1 MSYNYHTNAF
11 PDPVVNLPAHPP
23 YPTAPVSNMQ
33 NHGLSAGAPLPT
45 SPEVRSQ
52 APNYSGPL
60 CDSSAFKQQIL
71 YAQSPSLGNST
82 QYWNSPPGAAPLPS
96 SFHSGLYVN
105 AHTTLGQ
112 QQEQQQR
119 YSLQNSEYHQA
130 SHPQQH
136 PQHTLPTPSSSAQ
149 DNPHPDSSCQTFSHP
164 PPFPI
169 TGSQDARCSAPAT
182 TTRVLGS
189 LTNDM
194 YQPPAFATSYDERH
208 KISEKVLRRMNQP
221 NMFQSDQ
228 QVCQAQTASTYG
240 YPNERDPV
248 QSSWP
253 MPPSSFNRRS
263 SSLAHALEPVPS
275 NTPAQQNGS
284 QIKFEE
290 LITSQSHNIQ
300 SAPSSQS
307 QSTQAGSQATIYPFS
322 STAGSSKSNSCHVV
336 VQRPRPTQPS
346 MPSSSTLIQ
355 IPKLPPSPIKQ
366 PPSKLSASPPSTQWS
381 SPGTLDS
388 KDDLRQHTRN
398 VAVIIPP
405 STMQRMPRS
414 ADGAP
419 IASMLVDAV
428 ANGHLSMPSLEQAI
442 LPKPAPSKSYSFPSN
457 GPSMSIQGSNTAKIA
472 LQQQI
477 AAAARKRGV
486 SIPPLVGASVQHYSP
501 YMVAK
506 EQRDGRKMDIARLAE
521 MHAATVSAAGM
532 GRRGSSSSTG
542 SSGSAGAGG
551 LMSSTALFPPSVLVP
566 QHQLPQ
572 TIAIGSGLGGSG
584 ILEESPQSLGADDGL
599 GKDAK
604 LGKKPFLA
612 CEFCRHRKIACGK
625 GPTLPPE
632 IVLPPGPR
640 TCNQCF
646 RRGLECQFP
655 EASRRGLRHGK
666 PSRRVIYGANNEY
679 RIVDPEEEDYDDDE
693 DDYYDEVE
701 EVDTKGKGK
710 GKMKVPARPW
720 SPIRFVPAVDTEI
733 LKELSKK
740 GVIERGGY
748 V

>member
-1 MSYNYHTNAF
+1 MSYNYHTDAF
-11 PDPVVNLPAHPP
+11 RDPVVHLPAHPP

-52 APNYSGPL
+52 ASNYSGPL
-60 CDSSAFKQQIL
+60 SDSSAFKQQIL

-82 QYWNSPPGAAPLPS
+82 QYWNSPSGAAPLPS
-96 SFHSGLYVN
+96 SFHPALYVN
-105 AHTTLGQ
+105 AQTTLAQ
-112 QQEQQQR
+112 QQEQQR

-136 PQHTLPTPSSSAQ
+136 PQHTLPTPSSSAH
-149 DNPHPDSSCQTFSHP
+149 DNTHPDSSCQTFSHP
-164 PPFPI
+164 PPFP
-169 TGSQDARCSAPAT
+169 TPGSQDARCSAPAT
-182 TTRVLGS
+182 TTGVLGS
-189 LTNDM
+189 LPTDK
-194 YQPPAFATSYDERH
+194 YQPPAFATYDERH
-208 KISEKVLRRMNQP
+208 KISDKVLRRMNQP

-228 QVCQAQTASTYG
+228 QLCQAQVAPTYD
-240 YPNERDPV
+240 YPTERDPV

-300 SAPSSQS
+300 SAPSSTASQS
-307 QSTQAGSQATIYPFS
+307 QSTQASIQATIYPFS
-322 STAGSSKSNSCHVV
+322 STPGSSKTNSCHVV

-346 MPSSSTLIQ
+346 MPSSSTVIQ

-366 PPSKLSASPPSTQWS
+366 PPSKLSASPPSTQWP

-388 KDDLRQHTRN
+388 KDDLRQRARN

-405 STMQRMPRS
+405 STMQRMPLS

-428 ANGHLSMPSLEQAI
+428 ANGHHLSMPTLEQAI
-442 LPKPAPSKSYSFPSN
+442 LPKPAPSKSYPLPLN
-457 GPSMSIQGSNTAKIA
+457 GPPMSIQGSNAAKLMI
-472 LQQQI
+472 QQQI
-477 AAAARKRGV
+477 AAARKRGV
-486 SIPPLVGASVQHYSP
+486 SIPQPGGMSVQHYSP

-521 MHAATVSAAGM
+521 MHAATVSATGM

-551 LMSSTALFPPSVLVP
+551 LMSSTALFPPPVLAS
-566 QHQLPQ
+566 QHQIPQ
-572 TIAIGSGLGGSG
+572 TIAIGSGL
-584 ILEESPQSLGADDGL
+584 
-599 GKDAK
+599 
-604 LGKKPFLA
+604 
-612 CEFCRHRKIACGK
+612 
-625 GPTLPPE
+625 
-632 IVLPPGPR
+632 
-640 TCNQCF
+640 
-646 RRGLECQFP
+646 
-655 EASRRGLRHGK
+655 
-666 PSRRVIYGANNEY
+666 RVTNVA
-679 RIVDPEEEDYDDDE
+679 
-693 DDYYDEVE
+693 
-701 EVDTKGKGK
+701 
-710 GKMKVPARPW
+710 
-720 SPIRFVPAVDTEI
+720 
-733 LKELSKK
+733 
-740 GVIERGGY
+740 
-748 V
+748 